1 MIKNKKQE
9 TGMKKLLAFLSCCI
23 LFVVLPS
30 SANNVLF
37 QLNDGEINFSDEE
50 LKQLRKASTTIDN
63 LFSDA
68 EPELGDVQ
76 KLPLTNLLT
85 SHFEFIKNYLQQ
97 DEPQLEKNI
106 DSLTFE
112 QLLQFLIATDFLDM
126 QTLMNQIEK
135 KITARLLEPSML
147 DKCVTDIHFLNNLKL
162 PITLQYRLSRLI
174 AESPLVSFKQI
185 FSGMINIPIKKLCT
199 HGRSVQ
205 TLYVSHQQILF
216 SGASDGTIN
225 MWNSTSGK
233 LLRTL
238 LHHHA
243 PITCLKMNVD
253 NTLLFSTSLDGT
265 IGVWN
270 TASGELI
277 RSISH
282 EQVQFF
288 ALELKEPNILFASA
302 SDGKIYAFNFK
313 TGENLSLNFPPLTKT
328 WALCLTKNNI
338 LFSGENNGKIRA
350 WDASQA
356 TELFQVPGHSKR
368 ISALA
373 LKNDVSL
380 FSSSDDGS
388 ISIYDI
394 SSKQI
399 IKTLNPDKRGVEAFT
414 LDNDALLFASYADN
428 KIRTWNHTT
437 GQILYT
443 LPTPQLIN
451 ALAYRSDEHVFA
463 GCSDGS
469 IYVTDFLQLKK
480 LLVTLSRNL
489 DLYQLLLFVCPMQI
503 DLNTAPQFAEPFH
516 NLDQELKTL
525 LLKSKKVIQPSD
537 WSRSVSRGYQF
548 LKSFFNK

>member
-1 MIKNKKQE
+1 
-9 TGMKKLLAFLSCCI
+9 MKKLLAFLSCCI
-23 LFVVLPS
+23 LFIVLPS
-30 SANNVLF
+30 SANDVLF
-37 QLNDGEINFSDEE
+37 QLNDGEMNFSDEE

-68 EPELGDVQ
+68 EPELGDIQ
-76 KLPLTNLLT
+76 KLSLTNLLI

-97 DEPQLEKNI
+97 DEPQLEKNL

-135 KITARLLEPSML
+135 KIIPRLLEPSML
-147 DKCVTDIHFLNNLKL
+147 DKCVADVNFLNNLQL
-162 PITLQYRLSRLI
+162 PKTLSYRLAQLI
-174 AESPLVSFKQI
+174 GQSPLT
-185 FSGMINIPIKKLCT
+185 PIKDIISKLIQIQLNKLST
-199 HGRSVQ
+199 HSNSSIRALAMAQNKV
-205 TLYVSHQQILF
+205 LF

-225 MWNSTSGK
+225 KWDSNTGK
-233 LLRTL
+233 LLQTL
-238 LHHHA
+238 THHTL
-243 PITCLKMNVD
+243 PITFLKMNKE
-253 NTLLFSTSLDGT
+253 NTVLFSTSLDGA

-270 TASGELI
+270 TATGELI

-288 ALELKEPNILFASA
+288 ALELKEPHILFASA
-302 SDGKIYAFNFK
+302 SDGRIYAFNWK
-313 TGENLSLNFPPLTKT
+313 TGENLLLNFPTLTKT
-328 WALCLTKNNI
+328 WALCLTNDGI
-338 LFSGENNGKIRA
+338 LLSGENNGKIRA
-350 WDASQA
+350 WNSSQA

-380 FSSSDDGS
+380 LSSSDDGS

-394 SSKQI
+394 PSKQI

-480 LLVTLSRNL
+480 LLLTLSRNL

-525 LLKSKKVIQPSD
+525 LLKSKKVIQSSD